1 MASET
6 KRSERGSTR
15 GATGNGRPPG
25 FEADPPHGASRCW
38 QTTEAQDTT
47 RPPVPTGLLTRVIIP
62 ENWAPSRSRETNEN
76 L

>member
-6 KRSERGSTR
+6 KAERARIHARSHGERLS
-15 GATGNGRPPG
+15 PG
-25 FEADPPHGASRCW
+25 LEADPPHGADGG
-38 QTTEAQDTT
+38 AGHYA
-47 RPPVPTGLLTRVIIP
+47 PPVPTGLLTRVIIP